1 MLSNAI
7 ICYYANCKE
16 CRLKELS
23 FYRKILQVDDRIED
37 EKLEKVGQ
45 REISRVVKVRNTEDN
60 LELCRVE
67 S

>member
-1 MLSNAI
+1 MT
-7 ICYYANCKE
+7 E
-16 CRLKELS
+16 
-23 FYRKILQVDDRIED
+23 ED